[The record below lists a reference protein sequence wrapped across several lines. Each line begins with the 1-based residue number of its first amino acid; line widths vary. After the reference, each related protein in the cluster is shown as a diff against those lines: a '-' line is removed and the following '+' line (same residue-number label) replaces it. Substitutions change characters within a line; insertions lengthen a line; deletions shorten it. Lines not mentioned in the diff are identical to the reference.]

1 MIISVIRFLNII
13 VAALLAGIS
22 VGIWIG
28 FNPLDLSPSTYIEQQ
43 QNTIRSLNV
52 LMISLVVFA
61 TVITIISAFLQKG
74 NKEDLIVLLF
84 ASLFFISCILISR
97 FGNQPINKI
106 IMTWTTDSLPANLSE
121 LRDKWWSF
129 HIMRT
134 IAELI
139 ALFLVTW
146 ISIKSIDRVKRY
158 SYC

>member
-1 MIISVIRFLNII
+1 
-13 VAALLAGIS
+13 
-22 VGIWIG
+22 
-28 FNPLDLSPSTYIEQQ
+28 
-43 QNTIRSLNV
+43 
-52 LMISLVVFA
+52 MISLVVFA

-74 NKEDLIVLLF
+74 NKEDLIVLLI

-97 FGNQPINKI
+97 FGNQSINKI

-146 ISIKSIDRVKRY
+146 ISIKKN
-158 SYC
+158 